1 MRCKTELS
9 DLPGYYIPAHWE
21 ASGPPRSPNPAPLPG
36 FTDSPMDEGLSVDPS
51 RYISPV
57 CTGLYRALLA
67 SVPVHR
73 TSFPA
78 PSHIGLGPTRHRGR
92 NIAAPRPWPPSRP
105 NASKFLYVGA
115 NLDLG
120 QYQHPTVPLARPT
133 GYATCDVG
141 AWGVF

>member
-1 MRCKTELS
+1 MNFINKYFLLTNYNYLILYNKIKIQKLGKQEVMRCKTELS

-73 TSFPA
+73 TSSPA
-78 PSHIGLGPTRHRGR
+78 PS
-92 NIAAPRPWPPSRP
+92 
-105 NASKFLYVGA
+105 V
-115 NLDLG
+115 
-120 QYQHPTVPLARPT
+120 
-133 GYATCDVG
+133 
-141 AWGVF
+141 